1 MVKSLK
7 KANKTPTNNINII
20 LTENKTSLKPKQ
32 QIDKE
37 YYQKNKER
45 KKVQQKE
52 KYLKKKEQSQLS
64 TKQQSAKYYGAEAI
78 KVLIS
83 FKEYTEL
90 NQSKHKLWL
99 DFNWTMKDCAESIK
113 EGLGNIVAIMKLE
126 QVASNLVRDYW
137 ETAKQEIKK
146 GKSWNS
152 LDQEQQDRLIRY
164 WGYEKV
170 RIENGYID
178 PAEQLERQSQEYLK
192 EIELAKFHEE
202 RGKVKCPCYA
212 CEEKKQIQAEIKA
225 EQKKIINNYEQGQTD
240 KEQCPE
246 CSKWVKELDEESGAC
261 KGCKRKYE

>member
-90 NQSKHKLWL
+90 NQSKHKL
-99 DFNWTMKDCAESIK
+99 
-113 EGLGNIVAIMKLE
+113 
-126 QVASNLVRDYW
+126 
-137 ETAKQEIKK
+137 
-146 GKSWNS
+146 
-152 LDQEQQDRLIRY
+152 
-164 WGYEKV
+164 
-170 RIENGYID
+170 
-178 PAEQLERQSQEYLK
+178 
-192 EIELAKFHEE
+192 
-202 RGKVKCPCYA
+202 
-212 CEEKKQIQAEIKA
+212 
-225 EQKKIINNYEQGQTD
+225 
-240 KEQCPE
+240 
-246 CSKWVKELDEESGAC
+246 
-261 KGCKRKYE
+261 